1 MSNDNK
7 TTGEITKGIP
17 DIKVITDAKGIA
29 ETHGFMVMCGIMYF
43 ASMVYVYNKHL
54 KIFGY
59 FILVFIFA
67 VSWLFMAKNGK
78 EYFTG
83 FNFTELYQ
91 TLIDN
96 SYGTYMLYFIYFLAL
111 MSVILNSYGIGT
123 VLKSYM
129 DRIAQVKS
137 YDLNLG
143 KLRREDLFIFNTVF
157 YVSTILLIGLIYSF
171 SFWIKREPSQD
182 FTNLSI
188 TSYAQIFVF
197 IVSIVASILVAIYS
211 TKFKSVKNDSLP
223 KSETESENIKS
234 QTKFSDYS
242 FGESINPKEWASN
255 IGTDLLQNV
264 NKLTPIR
271 IEEINKANDITIQ
284 SYQNLII
291 PEGQIFT
298 IASGKTLTIE
308 GLVTNNGSVVN
319 NGTIENNG
327 TYSGTAPNPRGT
339 ITGTHAAQIP

>member
-1 MSNDNK
+1 MNDNK
-7 TTGEITKGIP
+7 PAEETIKDIT
-17 DIKVITDAKGIA
+17 

-78 EYFTG
+78 EYFAG
-83 FNFTELYQ
+83 FIFTELYQ
-91 TLIDN
+91 TLIDKKH
-96 SYGTYMLYFIYFLAL
+96 GKGIYMLYFIFCLAL

-143 KLRREDLFIFNTVF
+143 KLRRKNLFIFNTAF
-157 YVSTILLIGLIYSF
+157 YMSTLLLFGLIYSF
-171 SFWIKREPSQD
+171 SFLIKQEPSVED
-182 FTNLSI
+182 FTKLSI

-223 KSETESENIKS
+223 KTESETENIKS
-234 QTKFSDYS
+234 QTKISDY
-242 FGESINPKEWASN
+242 
-255 IGTDLLQNV
+255 
-264 NKLTPIR
+264 
-271 IEEINKANDITIQ
+271 
-284 SYQNLII
+284 
-291 PEGQIFT
+291 
-298 IASGKTLTIE
+298 
-308 GLVTNNGSVVN
+308 
-319 NGTIENNG
+319 
-327 TYSGTAPNPRGT
+327 
-339 ITGTHAAQIP
+339 